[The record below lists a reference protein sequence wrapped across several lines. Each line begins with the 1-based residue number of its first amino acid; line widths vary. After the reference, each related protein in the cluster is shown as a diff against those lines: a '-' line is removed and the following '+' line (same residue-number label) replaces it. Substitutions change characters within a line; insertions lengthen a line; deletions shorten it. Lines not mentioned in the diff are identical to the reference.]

1 MGAFH
6 YHCVVCKV
14 LYVSE
19 GAGAD
24 GDATGL
30 VMIGSDNMYP
40 SPLAEFSFV
49 IEGKEAVKQFRT
61 QYWERLWQYSAPLGF
76 TVHSK
81 HKEGAGQVS

>member
-1 MGAFH
+1 M
-6 YHCVVCKV
+6 VCKV
-14 LYVSE
+14 LYVSK

-49 IEGKEAVKQFRT
+49 IEGEKAVKQFRT
-61 QYWERLWQYSAPLGF
+61 QYWEKLWQYSARLGF

-81 HKEGAGQVS
+81 LKGVAGQVS